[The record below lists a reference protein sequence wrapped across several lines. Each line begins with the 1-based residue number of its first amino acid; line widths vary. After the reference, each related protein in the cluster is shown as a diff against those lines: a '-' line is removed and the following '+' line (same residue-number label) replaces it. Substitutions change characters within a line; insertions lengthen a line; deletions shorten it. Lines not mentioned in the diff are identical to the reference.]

1 MLMNKP
7 CWLLL
12 QLVSNINFSL
22 TSLSSPFSVGTAGS
36 SVFHSQDP
44 VGLSPRA
51 RTPGDYCHLYW
62 AWLCFEDTQR
72 IKSRLSMAC
81 GEMPSHHYMSY
92 LVTWPQKRLA
102 YAPISQE
109 TLGEKRWTFR
119 FCQRS
124 GSIKGSYGRVWTGIT
139 LTFLSFLYQRP
150 MSFCLSSVR

>member
-12 QLVSNINFSL
+12 QLVSNINFLSPLSL
-22 TSLSSPFSVGTAGS
+22 A
-36 SVFHSQDP
+36 HSQWALLGPLYFTLQDP

-51 RTPGDYCHLYW
+51 RTPGITAIFTGHDCAWRYSENQIQAFRGMWGNALSPIICHIW
-62 AWLCFEDTQR
+62 
-72 IKSRLSMAC
+72 SRGHRKDLLIYISRDPRWK
-81 GEMPSHHYMSY
+81 EMDLQSSARGP
-92 LVTWPQKRLA
+92 
-102 YAPISQE
+102 
-109 TLGEKRWTFR
+109 
-119 FCQRS
+119 